1 MTRSRPSLP
10 KPVHIGALLPGMI
23 AGMRKDRDAAMMEV
37 FERWDALVGP
47 VIAANSR
54 PVGFKGPLLLVHV
67 ADSVWMQQLQFLKAE
82 LMARIN
88 AGLPQTQ
95 VSEIRFKIGPICAP

>member
-1 MTRSRPSLP
+1 MTRPRSSLS
-10 KPVHIGALLPGMI
+10 KPVHIGELLPGMV

-37 FERWDALVGP
+37 FDRWEALVGP
-47 VIAANSR
+47 VIAANSL

-67 ADSVWMQQLQFLKAE
+67 ADSVWMQQLQFLKPE

-88 AGLPQTQ
+88 AGLTQTQ
-95 VSEIRFKIGPICAP
+95 VSEIRFKIGPVCAP